1 MKNLSDFIHKLEKH
15 ETKDVIDN
23 HINGSLTV
31 IWRDY
36 DKIIADYPKMI
47 YVSSVNPGELKGP
60 HLHTKRN
67 SHFICM
73 IPYDWFAFQC
83 IYIELMK
90 ALVFCLCC
98 FIAMVGAHQYSTD
111 LNYS

>member
-36 DKIIADYPKMI
+36 DKIIASAKSALITD
-47 YVSSVNPGELKGP
+47 
-60 HLHTKRN
+60 
-67 SHFICM
+67 
-73 IPYDWFAFQC
+73 C
-83 IYIELMK
+83 IYS
-90 ALVFCLCC
+90 FS
-98 FIAMVGAHQYSTD
+98 FSW
-111 LNYS
+111 S